1 MAHVE
6 KEVSC
11 EIQPTLCSLST
22 LNLQTAI
29 ILTLENADGAV
40 AFPGPITFSGTLS
53 GTTGVM
59 TTTDDHTAALAT
71 NGATKKLYATEA
83 RGIARLAKAKVTQVT
98 DASGLAVNNTAWL

>member
-1 MAHVE
+1 MLGTDV
-6 KEVSC
+6 
-11 EIQPTLCSLST
+11 
-22 LNLQTAI
+22 